1 MQQNAKQD
9 IHTIKEIL
17 NQLLSQETIGDDE
30 DIYEAGVT
38 SIMVLPLLSEIEDKF
53 GVTIPDNEF
62 LDAKTPR
69 ALAQVI
75 QRLRGN

>member
-1 MQQNAKQD
+1 MQRYDEQVLSK
-9 IHTIKEIL
+9 IKEIL

-30 DIYEAGVT
+30 NIYEAGVT

-53 GVTIPDNEF
+53 GVTIPDTEF

-69 ALAQVI
+69 ALAQVV
-75 QRLRGN
+75 QKLRGN